1 MFALFFRPSC
11 HLVALP
17 DFALSQKGAEQTN
30 CVLLPTDLTSVSSSN
45 SNQQMSMFQK
55 SPNYSFRR
63 EVGETALSI
72 ITVQMSLLQ
81 SILMTQKRSST
92 SALYGRAGGLWFL
105 LACVWFLILMCP
117 ALWSCTHT
125 HRTLYYMSHL
135 PCRHDKALGAL
146 LKLF

>member
-81 SILMTQKRSST
+81 SILMTQRGLAHLRCMAGLVVCDSYWVVFDFSS
-92 SALYGRAGGLWFL
+92 
-105 LACVWFLILMCP
+105 
-117 ALWSCTHT
+117 
-125 HRTLYYMSHL
+125 
-135 PCRHDKALGAL
+135 
-146 LKLF
+146 